1 MLALEREKTI
11 SIDPLGIPP
20 KNFVREKGDMFGTK

>member
-11 SIDPLGIPP
+11 PINTLGIPP
-20 KNFVREKGDMFGTK
+20 KSFVREKGDMFGTK